1 MNKRNIKHNRRIN
14 NAKSMKHPKIG
25 NKPKKTTNQ
34 FYGGKPKILLPKKP
48 KSKRR
53 ERARKQDK
61 DINVISTP
69 SITCNEVIER
79 LENITGKEI
88 KGIENM
94 NLQESDSIQKKQN
107 DTKQHNR
114 FDLLGWVKKF
124 IKQNVNYRLGNIQK
138 RFSAKPVKKSK
149 K

>member
-1 MNKRNIKHNRRIN
+1 
-14 NAKSMKHPKIG
+14 
-25 NKPKKTTNQ
+25 
-34 FYGGKPKILLPKKP
+34 
-48 KSKRR
+48 
-53 ERARKQDK
+53 
-61 DINVISTP
+61 
-69 SITCNEVIER
+69 

-88 KGIENM
+88 KGMENL